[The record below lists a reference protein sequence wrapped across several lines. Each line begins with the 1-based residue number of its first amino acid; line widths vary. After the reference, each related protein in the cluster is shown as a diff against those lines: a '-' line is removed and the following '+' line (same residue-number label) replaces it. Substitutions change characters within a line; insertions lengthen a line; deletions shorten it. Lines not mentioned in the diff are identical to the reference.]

1 MISKILIY
9 GLFLAV
15 LATVLTLLQYSHFIR
30 AFPTEIYIACIAL
43 LFTGIGIWAG
53 RKLTVRTGTKR
64 DFKPNQKAIDY
75 LGISERELDVLKL
88 IAEGLSNDEI
98 AGKLF
103 ISINTVKTHVSNIFT
118 KLNADRRTQA
128 IQKARSLKI
137 IR

>member
-1 MISKILIY
+1 MTRKILIY
-9 GLFLAV
+9 GLSLAV
-15 LATVLTLLQYSHFIR
+15 LATLLSVLEYSHLIKV
-30 AFPTEIYIACIAL
+30 FPTEIYIACIAL
-43 LFTGIGIWAG
+43 LFMGIGIWAG
-53 RKLTVRTGTKR
+53 RKLTVSSGTKR

-75 LGISERELDVLKL
+75 LGISERELEVLKL

-118 KLNADRRTQA
+118 KLKADRRTQA